1 MIVQRSRYV
10 LKSRVTRARRCPE
23 PLFQPACIHLVDW
36 LEHHAFFGPIL
47 TRLKAVA
54 EPQVAALSA
63 VAKQVRGG
71 GQHYIQPGRID
82 SSTLEKHAAGCLAVV
97 YTLAREP
104 FPTPQ
109 VARLFLNCLSEYVTG
124 DDKGTLTDWLDT
136 IRDVALD
143 GLYEYLD
150 EQVDSRNAL
159 MSVLLKY
166 QHRSEWF
173 RRKRLREVAAN
184 GLENEATG
192 ERALA
197 IDLQEYVFNQG
208 IEFVIEPVSAT
219 GEVDLVLRDSNDR
232 HLILDAKYIQP
243 EAPPSEV
250 KRKLSH
256 GFNQVAKYCGDYQE
270 PAGYMIAFNN
280 HAAQIVL
287 PLEEVDG
294 LRLFKVGNVAVYFV
308 EVAISDTPPASK
320 AGKASQIIV
329 SAEELVAE
337 FSESQAQ

>member
-1 MIVQRSRYV
+1 M
-10 LKSRVTRARRCPE
+10 
-23 PLFQPACIHLVDW
+23 
-36 LEHHAFFGPIL
+36 
-47 TRLKAVA
+47 
-54 EPQVAALSA
+54 
-63 VAKQVRGG
+63 
-71 GQHYIQPGRID
+71 
-82 SSTLEKHAAGCLAVV
+82 
-97 YTLAREP
+97 
-104 FPTPQ
+104 
-109 VARLFLNCLSEYVTG
+109 TG